1 MRNYQ
6 RGVLL
11 GLTLAEVFI
20 LLIFVFLLCLQNNRE
35 PTQGGS
41 LSDSITNIGV
51 APNEKSSASDDTFPI
66 PDTPRTLI
74 MHGVPVEPPP
84 ILGIDKT
91 KSEATKSKADAPE
104 KNVEVVDQRYDEQ
117 NDLKSSQEKQS
128 SEIGHNWPPI
138 ITITEAEGYSFPTG
152 SAVLSASFEELLKT
166 KIASVLKDNV
176 SKFNANIIEVFGH
189 TDEQPKSGQS
199 NLDSSLIRAANGQVP
214 ILSLQSADNVG
225 LGMARA
231 VAVVQVLE
239 ACPEL
244 DASTILPYSAGQT
257 INTSGKLSPGISG
270 DDQSRRRIEIRLRGT
285 R

>member
-1 MRNYQ
+1 MRTYQ

-20 LLIFVFLLCLQNNRE
+20 LLIFVFLLCLQNNSE
-35 PTQGGS
+35 PSKGGN

-51 APNEKSSASDDTFPI
+51 APKEKSSASKDTFPI

-74 MHGVPVEPPP
+74 TNGVPIEPPP
-84 ILGIDKT
+84 TPGVGNSK
-91 KSEATKSKADAPE
+91 KEATIKKADATGQKDEVADQLSNE
-104 KNVEVVDQRYDEQ
+104 KNDSK
-117 NDLKSSQEKQS
+117 LIQEKQI
-128 SEIGHNWPPI
+128 SEMGHNWPPI

-152 SAVLSASFEELLKT
+152 SAVLSSSFEELLRT
-166 KIASVLKDNV
+166 KIASVLKENV
-176 SKFNANIIEVFGH
+176 TKFNAKIIEVFGH

-199 NLDSSLIRAANGQVP
+199 NLDSSLILAANGQIP
-214 ILSLQSADNVG
+214 IISLQSADNVG

-244 DASTILPYSAGQT
+244 DGSTILPYSAGQA
-257 INTSGKLSPGISG
+257 INTSGELSPGISG

-285 R
+285 P